1 MVSWLRN
8 LTYTGIAVGASW
20 SCAVWRW
27 RATNRMPDTADIVLW
42 LLVLPLAL
50 LLAGWG
56 GRALYRRATA
66 APAAAASAPEAA
78 AVAASVPA
86 PALPPLAIVASALRV
101 PSGDG
106 VNPSWTRTGAR
117 AYAVKRFAGPSR
129 SRSLPVPSPA
139 PRS

>member
-1 MVSWLRN
+1 MRAYGCFHSRLMRTSRSDAF
-8 LTYTGIAVGASW
+8 LSETSSESMISSGLYT
-20 SCAVWRW
+20 
-27 RATNRMPDTADIVLW
+27 
-42 LLVLPLAL
+42 
-50 LLAGWG
+50 
-56 GRALYRRATA
+56 
-66 APAAAASAPEAA
+66 
-78 AVAASVPA
+78 
-86 PALPPLAIVASALRV
+86 ASALRV